1 MFVRTL
7 LLFSLSVCF
16 LLAVPAALAQ
26 VIIEK
31 VQITGLDKR
40 RDDLLIENIEASLSL
55 FDVLGQE
62 QSPSRLDYLLTQAQR
77 QTRQALE
84 PFGYYNPNISLQVP
98 PQSGRVR
105 VRVHVDKGQA
115 ARVRRSEVVI
125 TGPAA
130 RDRYLQQDLRDFRPQ
145 EGEIF
150 NHSSYEESKL
160 TISRR
165 LSERGYFDADFT
177 QRRVEITRADNAA
190 DLFLSW
196 DSGRRYNMGRI
207 RFHQDYF
214 TANLFDP
221 LVYWEEG
228 SYWHS
233 GKLERL
239 RDSLNRLDYFGVIDM
254 QPDPDNA
261 YGDGLVP
268 VDIYLTPAKRT
279 IYSAGISYGTES
291 GPGVRAGME
300 RRYINTKGHKLDV
313 QAEEARRRRSQI
325 VTYKIPEFDWL
336 DGWYT
341 LSLSR
346 YEESIRYIDLINN
359 RWVIGRSGKL
369 NDYWN
374 VIFSI
379 HTLRERW
386 RYGSGGQ
393 FSGDYQLANVVYP
406 KFNADYR
413 DVDDP
418 LFPRDGFISNI
429 TFRAGV
435 EHGGDNTNFL
445 QGNVMLRWFF
455 PLLENDRF
463 ILRNE
468 IGSTWTGR
476 LIAMPP
482 SLRYFA
488 GGDLSVRGY
497 GYREIGPRTAAPD
510 RFAMGARN
518 LLTGSME
525 YEHYFRSG
533 PWGMALFVDTGS
545 AFDYDIILRSGIGL
559 GLRWQSPLGPVRID
573 IARGLDTPDSPIQIY
588 LNIGAER

>member
-1 MFVRTL
+1 MLLRTL
-7 LLFSLSVCF
+7 LLLSVCL
-16 LLAVPAALAQ
+16 LLAVPAAFAQ
-26 VIIEK
+26 IIIEK

-40 RDDLLIENIEASLSL
+40 RDGALIENIEASLSL

-62 QSPSRLDYLLTQAQR
+62 QSQSRLDYLLNQAQR

-84 PFGYYNPNISLQVP
+84 PFGYYNPDISVHVP

-105 VRVHVDKGQA
+105 VRVQVKKGQA
-115 ARVRRSEVVI
+115 ARVRRSEIVI

-145 EGEIF
+145 EGDLFE
-150 NHSSYEESKL
+150 HSHYEESKL

-177 QRRVEITRADNAA
+177 QRRVEIARADNAA
-190 DLFLSW
+190 DIFLSW
-196 DSGRRYNMGRI
+196 DSGRRYNMGKI

-214 TANLFDP
+214 AENLFDP

-228 SYWHS
+228 SYWHA

-239 RDSLNRLDYFGVIDM
+239 RDSLNRLDYFSVIDM
-254 QPDPDNA
+254 QPDPNNA
-261 YGDGLVP
+261 YEDGWVP
-268 VDIYLTPAKRT
+268 VDIYLTPAKRN
-279 IYSAGISYGTES
+279 IYSAGLSYGTES
-291 GPGVRAGME
+291 GPGMRAGLS
-300 RRYINTKGHKLDV
+300 RRYVNTKGHKMDL
-313 QAEEARRRRSQI
+313 QAEHARRRRSQI
-325 VTYKIPEFDWL
+325 ISYKVPEFDWL
-336 DGWYT
+336 DGWYAI
-341 LSLSR
+341 SLSR
-346 YEESIRYIDLINN
+346 YEESIRYIDLFNN
-359 RWVIGRSGKL
+359 RWTLSRSGQL
-369 NDYWN
+369 NDYWSLIISLHN
-374 VIFSI
+374 
-379 HTLRERW
+379 LRENW
-386 RYGSGGQ
+386 RYGNGSQ
-393 FSGDYQLANVVYP
+393 FSGPYQYARVTYP
-406 KFNADYR
+406 KLNADYR
-413 DVDDP
+413 DVDDR
-418 LFPRDGFISNI
+418 LFPRDGFIGNI
-429 TFRAGV
+429 TFRAGI
-435 EHGGDNTNFL
+435 EHGGESTNFM

-455 PLLENDRF
+455 PLFEHDRF

-497 GYREIGPRTAAPD
+497 AYREIGPRTAAPD

-525 YEHYFRSG
+525 YEHYFGGG
-533 PWGMALFVDTGS
+533 PWGMAIFLDTGS
-545 AFDYDIILRSGIGL
+545 AFDYDIILRSGVGL
-559 GLRWQSPLGPVRID
+559 GMRWQSPLGPVRID
-573 IARGLDTPDSPIQIY
+573 IAKGLDTPDSPFQLY

>member
-1 MFVRTL
+1 MLLRTL
-7 LLFSLSVCF
+7 LLLSLCL
-16 LLAVPAALAQ
+16 LLAAPAFTQ
-26 VIIEK
+26 IIIEK
-31 VQITGLDKR
+31 IQITGLDKR
-40 RDDLLIENIEASLSL
+40 RDEALIENIEASLSL

-62 QSPSRLDYLLTQAQR
+62 QSQSRLDYLLNQAQR

-84 PFGYYNPNISLQVP
+84 PFGYYNPDISVNVP

-105 VRVHVDKGQA
+105 VRVHVNKGQVV
-115 ARVRRSEVVI
+115 RVRRSEVVI

-130 RDRYLQQDLRDFRPQ
+130 RDRYLQQDLRDFKPQ
-145 EGEIF
+145 EGQAF
-150 NHSSYEESKL
+150 NHPDYEESKL

-177 QRRVEITRADNAA
+177 QRRVEIARADNAA

-196 DSGRRYNMGRI
+196 DSGRRYNMGEI

-214 TANLFDP
+214 ASDLFDP

-228 SYWHS
+228 SYWHA

-239 RDSLNRLDYFGVIDM
+239 RDSLNRLDYFSVIDM

-279 IYSAGISYGTES
+279 IYSAGVSYGTES
-291 GPGVRAGME
+291 GPGMRAGME
-300 RRYINTKGHKLDV
+300 RRYINARGHKLDV
-313 QAEEARRRRSQI
+313 QAEHARKRQSQVI
-325 VTYKIPEFDWL
+325 TYKIPEFDWL
-336 DGWYT
+336 DGWYNI
-341 LSLSR
+341 SFSH
-346 YEESIRYIDLINN
+346 YEERIRYIDLINN
-359 RWVIGRSGKL
+359 RWVIGRSGQL
-369 NDYWN
+369 SEYWN
-374 VIFSI
+374 VILSI
-379 HTLRERW
+379 HNLREHW
-386 RYGSGGQ
+386 RYGNGSE
-393 FSGDYQLANVVYP
+393 FSGDYQYASVTYP

-413 DVDDP
+413 NVDDR
-418 LFPRDGFISNI
+418 LFPRDGFIGNI
-429 TFRAGV
+429 TLRAGI
-435 EHGGDNTNFL
+435 EHSGANTNFL
-445 QGNVMLRWFF
+445 QGDVMLRWFF
-455 PLLENDRF
+455 PLFENDRF
-463 ILRNE
+463 IFRNE

-476 LIAMPP
+476 LMAMPP

-497 GYREIGPRTAAPD
+497 AYREIGPRTAAPD

-518 LLTGSME
+518 LITGSVE
-525 YEHYFRSG
+525 YEHYFRGG

-545 AFDYDIILRSGIGL
+545 AFDYDIILRSGVGL

-573 IARGLDTPDSPIQIY
+573 VAHGLDTPDSPFQIY